1 VNPHHHRD
9 AGSPYHNGNGRCWPK
24 DHQCVDG
31 LICKVGSSGN
41 LACLHSNP
49 DDNGSIVKA
58 FHQTSRCVV
67 PNLDHSWFGTHRE
80 ANFLRP
86 NDTLTDFP
94 TFPNRSYLMA
104 ATRSATLR
112 RATPFRRRV
121 VINRLR
127 KQFSI
132 C

>member
-1 VNPHHHRD
+1 MNPHHHRD

-94 TFPNRSYLMA
+94 TDGFVRVNATSRRCWARPFPTVL
-104 ATRSATLR
+104 
-112 RATPFRRRV
+112 
-121 VINRLR
+121 I
-127 KQFSI
+127 
-132 C
+132 